1 MRAAGD
7 KQLFGASKTLAK
19 VRHPLN
25 SIPCVSLFSVFCHVP
40 VVRVI
45 TEELVL
51 MVPGLVNFP
60 VSVASE
66 VQSCHSSMIYAML
79 VSIMRYNDIINANLH
94 VFFLFA
100 HVETRYV

>member
-1 MRAAGD
+1 MPA
-7 KQLFGASKTLAK
+7 
-19 VRHPLN
+19 
-25 SIPCVSLFSVFCHVP
+25 
-40 VVRVI
+40 VRVI

-51 MVPGLVNFP
+51 MVPGWVNFP

-79 VSIMRYNDIINANLH
+79 VSIMRYNDITTAKLH

-100 HVETRYV
+100 LVETSYV